1 MPVLRMR
8 IRITRPRIRMRISG
22 LANDF
27 QKGKNIN
34 FESNDPASRQ
44 KISPQKGVSRRFRA
58 SRTAERPEYE
68 KQSVEMKRIGNLYE
82 KIISLDNLRLADEK
96 ARRGK
101 LRSYGVLLH
110 DKNREANILAL
121 HETLKNHTFKN
132 SEYSTFTIYEPKER
146 IIFRLPYYPDRILH
160 HAIMNILEPIWVS
173 VFTKDTYSCIKGRGI
188 HGAMRNVKRAIK
200 DRENARYCL
209 KIDIRKFY
217 PSIDHDVLKTIIR
230 RKIKCKDTL
239 ALLDTIIDSTDG
251 VPIGNYLSQYFANLM
266 LAYFDHWIKEE
277 VGVKYYFRYADD
289 MVFLH
294 KDKAFLHD
302 LLTQIDAYL
311 RDNLH
316 LTIKAN
322 YQVFPIAKNRSD
334 KHGRGLDFVGFVFY
348 HEHKLIRKS
357 IKKNF
362 CRAVARLN
370 KQPNLSAKDYKQ
382 GVCSWLGWAKHSNSK
397 HLLKTI
403 IKPSFYGNL

>member
-1 MPVLRMR
+1 
-8 IRITRPRIRMRISG
+8 
-22 LANDF
+22 
-27 QKGKNIN
+27 
-34 FESNDPASRQ
+34 
-44 KISPQKGVSRRFRA
+44 
-58 SRTAERPEYE
+58 
-68 KQSVEMKRIGNLYE
+68 MKRIGNLYE

-121 HETLKNHTFKN
+121 HETLKNRTFKN

-160 HAIMNILEPIWVS
+160 HAFMNILEPIWVS
-173 VFTKDTYSCIKGRGI
+173 VFTTDTFSCIKNRGI
-188 HGAMRNVKRAIK
+188 NGCMLKVDKALK
-200 DRENARYCL
+200 DVENTRYCL
-209 KIDIRKFY
+209 KIDVKKFY
-217 PSIDHDVLKTIIR
+217 PSIDHDVLKQIVR
-230 RKIKCKDTL
+230 RKIKCPDTL
-239 ALLDTIIDSTDG
+239 ALLDQIIDSAAG
-251 VPIGNYLSQYFANLM
+251 VPIGNYLSQYFANLF

>member
-1 MPVLRMR
+1 MRM
-8 IRITRPRIRMRISG
+8 SG

-121 HETLKNHTFKN
+121 HETLKNRTFKN

-173 VFTKDTYSCIKGRGI
+173 VFTKDTYSCIKG
-188 HGAMRNVKRAIK
+188 
-200 DRENARYCL
+200 D
-209 KIDIRKFY
+209 
-217 PSIDHDVLKTIIR
+217 
-230 RKIKCKDTL
+230 
-239 ALLDTIIDSTDG
+239 
-251 VPIGNYLSQYFANLM
+251 
-266 LAYFDHWIKEE
+266 
-277 VGVKYYFRYADD
+277 
-289 MVFLH
+289 
-294 KDKAFLHD
+294 
-302 LLTQIDAYL
+302 
-311 RDNLH
+311 
-316 LTIKAN
+316 
-322 YQVFPIAKNRSD
+322 
-334 KHGRGLDFVGFVFY
+334 
-348 HEHKLIRKS
+348 RKS
-357 IKKNF
+357 
-362 CRAVARLN
+362 V
-370 KQPNLSAKDYKQ
+370 
-382 GVCSWLGWAKHSNSK
+382 V
-397 HLLKTI
+397 
-403 IKPSFYGNL
+403 

>member
-1 MPVLRMR
+1 
-8 IRITRPRIRMRISG
+8 
-22 LANDF
+22 
-27 QKGKNIN
+27 
-34 FESNDPASRQ
+34 
-44 KISPQKGVSRRFRA
+44 
-58 SRTAERPEYE
+58 
-68 KQSVEMKRIGNLYE
+68 MKRIGNLYE

-209 KIDIRKFY
+209 KIDVKKFY
-217 PSIDHDVLKTIIR
+217 PSIDHDVLKQIVR
-230 RKIKCKDTL
+230 RKIKCTDTL
-239 ALLDTIIDSTDG
+239 ALLDQIIDSAAG
-251 VPIGNYLSQYFANLM
+251 VPIGNYLSQYFANLF

-277 VGVKYYFRYADD
+277 VGVRYYFRYADD

-302 LLTQIDAYL
+302 LLTRIDTYL

-322 YQVFPIAKNRSD
+322 YQVFPIAKSRSD

-348 HEHKLIRKS
+348 HEHKLILKS

-362 CRAVARLN
+362 CRAAARLN

-382 GVCSWLGWAKHSNSK
+382 GVCRWLGWAKHSNSK

-403 IKPSFYGNL
+403 IKPNFYGNL

>member
-1 MPVLRMR
+1 
-8 IRITRPRIRMRISG
+8 
-22 LANDF
+22 
-27 QKGKNIN
+27 
-34 FESNDPASRQ
+34 
-44 KISPQKGVSRRFRA
+44 
-58 SRTAERPEYE
+58 
-68 KQSVEMKRIGNLYE
+68 MKRIGNLYE

-121 HETLKNHTFKN
+121 HETLKNRTFKN

-217 PSIDHDVLKTIIR
+217 PSIDHDVLKAIIR

-277 VGVKYYFRYADD
+277 KRA
-289 MVFLH
+289 
-294 KDKAFLHD
+294 
-302 LLTQIDAYL
+302 
-311 RDNLH
+311 
-316 LTIKAN
+316 
-322 YQVFPIAKNRSD
+322 D

-348 HEHKLIRKS
+348 HNQTLMRKS
-357 IKKNF
+357 IKQNF
-362 CRAVARLN
+362 CRMAARLN
-370 KQPNLSAKDYKQ
+370 KKLNISARDYKQ
-382 GVCSWLGWAKHSNSK
+382 RLCSWYGWAKVSNSK

-403 IKPSFYGNL
+403 IKSQFYDTFVLRCKAV

>member
-1 MPVLRMR
+1 MRITARMPVLRMR

-146 IIFRLPYYPDRILH
+146 IIFRLPRTGRTSTGAASISSGSCSTTTKRSCANPSSRI
-160 HAIMNILEPIWVS
+160 
-173 VFTKDTYSCIKGRGI
+173 
-188 HGAMRNVKRAIK
+188 
-200 DRENARYCL
+200 
-209 KIDIRKFY
+209 
-217 PSIDHDVLKTIIR
+217 
-230 RKIKCKDTL
+230 
-239 ALLDTIIDSTDG
+239 
-251 VPIGNYLSQYFANLM
+251 
-266 LAYFDHWIKEE
+266 
-277 VGVKYYFRYADD
+277 
-289 MVFLH
+289 
-294 KDKAFLHD
+294 
-302 LLTQIDAYL
+302 
-311 RDNLH
+311 
-316 LTIKAN
+316 
-322 YQVFPIAKNRSD
+322 
-334 KHGRGLDFVGFVFY
+334 
-348 HEHKLIRKS
+348 
-357 IKKNF
+357 
-362 CRAVARLN
+362 
-370 KQPNLSAKDYKQ
+370 SAAWPR
-382 GVCSWLGWAKHSNSK
+382 V
-397 HLLKTI
+397 
-403 IKPSFYGNL
+403 

>member
-1 MPVLRMR
+1 
-8 IRITRPRIRMRISG
+8 
-22 LANDF
+22 
-27 QKGKNIN
+27 
-34 FESNDPASRQ
+34 
-44 KISPQKGVSRRFRA
+44 
-58 SRTAERPEYE
+58 
-68 KQSVEMKRIGNLYE
+68 MKRIGNLYE

-188 HGAMRNVKRAIK
+188 HGAMRNVKRTIK

-277 VGVKYYFRYADD
+277 KRVRYYFRYADD
-289 MVFLH
+289 MVFLAST
-294 KDKAFLHD
+294 KEELHI
-302 LLTQIDAYL
+302 LLADIKKYLAALKLTLKGNEQI
-311 RDNLH
+311 
-316 LTIKAN
+316 
-322 YQVFPIAKNRSD
+322 FPIAENRAD

-348 HEHKLIRKS
+348 HNQTLMRKS
-357 IKKNF
+357 IKQNF
-362 CRAVARLN
+362 CRMAARLN
-370 KQPNLSAKDYKQ
+370 KKLNISARDYKQ
-382 GVCSWLGWAKHSNSK
+382 KLCSWYGWAKVSNSK

-403 IKPSFYGNL
+403 IKSQFYDTFVLRCKAV